1 MAEELG
7 GFLQGV
13 EELKKLLGGKE
24 YIKAFDDLSASIR
37 DINNNFLETRTRV
50 LELSTALSDSVA
62 GVTRL
67 GGNLESTEK
76 TIIDIAKGARRNVV
90 AAAESVQEIYATA
103 TLLNKTAD
111 SIVEDF
117 AQIGYTFDEIGEK
130 SAESIQYLQ
139 SMGLNAK
146 TIMGDVLSDFTL
158 MNRFNFEDGVMGL
171 TKMAAQASML
181 RFNMGETAFLA
192 DKVMDPEGAI
202 QMASTFQRLGVT
214 MGELIDPFALMDSS
228 INDPG
233 KLQDSMINLA
243 KSYAQFN
250 EETKRFEINPYGI
263 RMLKEIGDQTGL
275 NTDNLKQAALAGLEL
290 DRRLSDINFNIN
302 ASEEDKT
309 MIANLAQKKDGEYV
323 VKIYDEQRG
332 EEFVKLSEITTDQ
345 FDKLV
350 KQQES
355 APKTIEEIQREQ
367 LDVTQRMQ
375 NDTRALVNYFQY
387 SFVGQT
393 GFRRVSEDITTVYE
407 DFSSSLNKATP
418 TQEEL
423 RQLLEG
429 VGNTLRETI
438 STAFKSGSSTDIE
451 KALDELA
458 KVKDGVSA
466 GTARTLEK
474 MLKELGT
481 NMPKEAYSFV
491 GEGYKELVG
500 SIKKLTNTL
509 DTRDNTFSGEL
520 DLNGD
525 ININVN
531 TPGVD
536 RATVQAL
543 FRDREFQNLLHEIV
557 RERAEQQI
565 RELNR
570 GS

>member
-7 GFLQGV
+7 GFLQNI

-24 YIKAFDDLSASIR
+24 YINAFDNLSASIR
-37 DINNNFLETRTRV
+37 DINNAFLETRTRV

-67 GGNLESTEK
+67 GGSLEQTEK
-76 TIIDIAKGARRNVV
+76 TIIGIASGARRNVV

-103 TLLNKTAD
+103 TLLGKTAE

-130 SAESIQYLQ
+130 SAESIQYIQ

-181 RFNMGETAFLA
+181 RFDMGETQFLA

-202 QMASTFQRLGVT
+202 QIASTFQRLGVT
-214 MGELIDPFALMDSS
+214 MGELIDPFVLMDSS

-275 NTDNLKQAALAGLEL
+275 NVENLKKSALAALEL
-290 DRRLSDINFNIN
+290 DSRLSDINFNIN
-302 ASEEDKT
+302 ATEEDKT

-367 LDVTQRMQ
+367 LDVTQRMR
-375 NDTRALVNYFQY
+375 NDTRALVDYFQY
-387 SFVGQT
+387 GFVGQT
-393 GFRRVSEDITTVYE
+393 GFRRVSEDVTTIYE
-407 DFSSSLNKATP
+407 DFSTSLNKSVP

-423 RQLLEG
+423 RQLFEG
-429 VGNTLRETI
+429 VGNNLRDLVM
-438 STAFKSGSSTDIE
+438 TAFKSGNSVDIE
-451 KALDELA
+451 NALTKLA
-458 KVKDGVSA
+458 EQKDDLTA

-474 MLKELGT
+474 MLRELGT
-481 NMPKEAYSFV
+481 NMPKETYSMV

-509 DTRDNTFSGEL
+509 DSRDNTFSGEL

-570 GS
+570 SN